1 MSGAGHD
8 AEDGPPARGDSHPE
22 RRGDRQR
29 RGQDAVRET
38 PGEQGE
44 RERRTEMR
52 REQRGSRLCDTDRE
66 KEIDR

>member
-44 RERRTEMR
+44 RERETNRDEKGTER
-52 REQRGSRLCDTDRE
+52 DQTV
-66 KEIDR
+66 